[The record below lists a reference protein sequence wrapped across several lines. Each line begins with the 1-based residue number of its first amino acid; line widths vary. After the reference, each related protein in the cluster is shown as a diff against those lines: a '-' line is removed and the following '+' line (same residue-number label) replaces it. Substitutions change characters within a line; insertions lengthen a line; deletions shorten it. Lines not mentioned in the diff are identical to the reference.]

1 MRKLLTFAGLI
12 ALFYA
17 GFILIAPMFFGL
29 PETRRTVSPI
39 PESAGI
45 AHETI
50 RFPSTQ
56 HPLMLTGWWMPAEEM
71 RGVII
76 LVHGFRGQREI
87 PRFGGIALAAQLI
100 EAGYSVLSFDLR
112 NHGESDEGPNGDLV
126 IADLP
131 HDLTGAIN
139 WVKAQA
145 PAQPIGVIGV
155 SLGGDVV
162 IRTAAGDNR
171 IDALVTVDGAFEPL
185 EASYNFMV
193 QERNVPPFLAR
204 QIVWSMQHVHRIWPK
219 ENAIEI
225 GKRLEGSKL
234 LLIHNEADPVSP
246 ASGAHKLKA
255 SLPDAEVWI
264 TPKPAADNPVMRH
277 AGRQGSHVLSYLLY
291 REQFLETVL
300 DFLERRLGS
309 D

>member
-1 MRKLLTFAGLI
+1 MRKLLLTVVLI

-17 GFILIAPMFFGL
+17 GFILIAPMFFGF

-39 PESAGI
+39 PKSAEI
-45 AHETI
+45 IHETV

-56 HPLMLTGWWMPAEEM
+56 HPVMLTGWWMPANDM

-87 PRFGGIALAAQLI
+87 PRFGGIALATHLI
-100 EAGYSVLSFDLR
+100 RAGYSVLSFDLR
-112 NHGESDEGPNGDLV
+112 NHGESDAGPNGDLV

-131 HDLTGAIN
+131 HDLIGAIN
-139 WVKAQA
+139 WVSTHA
-145 PAQPIGVIGV
+145 PAQPIGVIGI

-162 IRTAAGDNR
+162 IRAAARDSR
-171 IDALVTVDGAFEPL
+171 IDALVTVDGAFEPV

-193 QERNVPPFLAR
+193 HERNIPPFFAHQL
-204 QIVWSMQHVHRIWPK
+204 VWSMQHVHRIWPK

-225 GKRLEGSKL
+225 GKQLEGSKL

-246 ASGAHKLKA
+246 ASGARKLKA
-255 SLPDAEVWI
+255 GLPEAELWI
-264 TPKPAADNPVMRH
+264 TPKPAPDNPVMH
-277 AGRQGSHVLSYLLY
+277 NAGRQGSHVLSYLLY
-291 REQFLETVL
+291 PQQFLETVL
-300 DFLERRLGS
+300 SFFEQRLG
-309 D
+309 

>member
-1 MRKLLTFAGLI
+1 MRKLLSVVGLI

-17 GFILIAPMFFGL
+17 GFILIAPMFFGF
-29 PETRRTVSPI
+29 PETRRAVNPI

-45 AHETI
+45 TFETV

-56 HPLMLTGWWMPAEEM
+56 PPIMLTGWWMPADNM

-87 PRFGGIALAAQLI
+87 PRFGGVTFAAQLI

-112 NHGESDEGPNGDLV
+112 NHGESDAGPNGDLV

-131 HDLTGAIN
+131 HDLIGAIN
-139 WVKAQA
+139 WVTTQA
-145 PAQPIGVIGV
+145 PDQPIGVIGM

-162 IRTAAGDNR
+162 IRTAARDSR
-171 IDALVTVDGAFEPL
+171 IDALVTVDGAFEPV
-185 EASYNFMV
+185 EASYKFMV
-193 QERNVPPFLAR
+193 HERGIPPFFAR
-204 QIVWSMQHVHRIWPK
+204 QIAWSMQHVHGIWPK

-246 ASGAHKLKA
+246 ASGARKLKA
-255 SLPDAEVWI
+255 GLPDAELWI
-264 TPKPAADNPVMRH
+264 TPEPAPDSPAMRN
-277 AGRQGSHVLSYLLY
+277 AGRQGTHVLSYLLY
-291 REQFLETVL
+291 PQQFLETVL
-300 DFLERRLGS
+300 RFLDQRLR
-309 D
+309 